1 MDREQDIVKKIKE
14 FLKKLKIVT
23 KVYESLYST
32 LDLVLPLIDYILAQF
47 KKVKDSNDDDIIALI
62 YNSNWVKIDKY
73 YKLSDLTPVY
83 IVTIIL
89 HPSRKQRYIKRH
101 WEENQVLNTR

>member
-1 MDREQDIVKKIKE
+1 M
-14 FLKKLKIVT
+14 T

-89 HPSRKQRYIKRH
+89 HPSRK
-101 WEENQVLNTR
+101 